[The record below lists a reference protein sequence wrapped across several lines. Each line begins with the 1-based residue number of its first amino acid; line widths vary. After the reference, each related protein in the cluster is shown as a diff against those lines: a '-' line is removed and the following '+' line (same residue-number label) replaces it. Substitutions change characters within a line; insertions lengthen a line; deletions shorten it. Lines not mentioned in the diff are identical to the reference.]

1 MMASGGRCGME
12 DIGGLYVGRGIVHG
26 EDDMGIL
33 PLSGLQ

>member
-1 MMASGGRCGME
+1 ME
-12 DIGGLYVGRGIVHG
+12 DIGGLYVDRLFGAVGIVHG